1 MANPL
6 PTPQLRYH
14 SKHSKPSVTAPL
26 SVSDLPLPPLPELKV
41 GGFGLNLVELVELG
55 VKLSK
60 DPMGAFSDV
69 LRAFGVDLA
78 SGLLDRLWDPLD
90 DLLMYA
96 WKGLNIAWP
105 AFRDFMGLV
114 QNVFENLLLSIYY
127 RITGK
132 LQNPGNP
139 GRGDLRCE
147 CDTPTT
153 EGKLDRRAY
162 EALPFGTEISKR
174 IITLIKELM
183 PEVWTYRDDIP
194 TTSVKYFV
202 EGSKLRRC
210 ARYHKDS
217 GRALD
222 AYDVHDHI
230 AQRGDLHDTA
240 PPYTRAWKWNNS
252 QLFVEVGF
260 LRMYSFLPEGST
272 TSSYDTEHEGDGE
285 RMFMIL
291 DVLPVCKDRSKLR
304 IHKIILPQ
312 HGSNPAY
319 RWEHLRMHNNRAIV
333 CVGRGGHGIYIGGGP
348 WEPGTKWKSNFSVEL
363 APSPGE
369 DRAYGCANVE
379 IAKKLGGDCDE
390 RDCFDER
397 EYLYPDVQHFW
408 GLNAVWK
415 TNPPVSWFW
424 AISSLGDWVHPSAN
438 AVEPHLSLK
447 DLGFMEIP
455 CDQCGK
461 MKLVMRP
468 DVDPPDQSDEE
479 KDEKKPDEPT
489 TPRVSNC
496 EWIARQ
502 DPIVEDA
509 LIPKDVHTH
518 TIACKLVE

>member
-202 EGSKLRRC
+202 ESSKLRRC

-291 DVLPVCKDRSKLR
+291 DVLPVCEAPLQATNPQDHPPAARIEPGLQLGASPYAQQSRHRLCWPRRTRHLHRRRALGAGYKLE
-304 IHKIILPQ
+304 IEL
-312 HGSNPAY
+312 
-319 RWEHLRMHNNRAIV
+319 LRRASAV
-333 CVGRGGHGIYIGGGP
+333 ARGGRRLRLRQGRDREEAGWRLRRARLLRRARVPLPRCSALLGAQRRL
-348 WEPGTKWKSNFSVEL
+348 EDQ
-363 APSPGE
+363 SP
-369 DRAYGCANVE
+369 RV
-379 IAKKLGGDCDE
+379 L
-390 RDCFDER
+390 
-397 EYLYPDVQHFW
+397 V
-408 GLNAVWK
+408 
-415 TNPPVSWFW
+415 
-424 AISSLGDWVHPSAN
+424 LGDQLVGG
-438 AVEPHLSLK
+438 
-447 DLGFMEIP
+447 LG
-455 CDQCGK
+455 
-461 MKLVMRP
+461 
-468 DVDPPDQSDEE
+468 
-479 KDEKKPDEPT
+479 
-489 TPRVSNC
+489 TPL
-496 EWIARQ
+496 RQ
-502 DPIVEDA
+502 RGGATPVA
-509 LIPKDVHTH
+509 
-518 TIACKLVE
+518 